1 MKLMTIFVLICI
13 LSLQITAFAATP
25 INLQNV
31 EFSQQSVTVGTNA
44 NEFSVGIIVT
54 NNAMFSGAEF
64 GLGLEG
70 NINIKSVEY
79 TSTVTS
85 TNKVFKEKD
94 GVNYFGFFDNKN
106 IYNGKVTICNVIFTY
121 SGNDPAKITMKETNV
136 TTSTENGGATKESI
150 TPGLVLNVKRESAGN
165 PSNTSPSFPSGSSTS
180 VPSAVPA
187 TTIDPQMLA
196 LITQNAG
203 QKLDELLA
211 NKNNGGNA
219 QTALKQAIDVVEK
232 AIEQQSTLNISG
244 SVKVEGETA
253 KVVLDANAFPDLF
266 KTIKNNAAIMNDK
279 LKAFDPN
286 AKANVTATL
295 DLGAQNVNNA
305 EIPIIA
311 DLVTQAKEA
320 GIDAISIKVNGVS
333 LAVEVDQFIGNMTLT
348 IKKQPTASL
357 VTNLK
362 IASDTY
368 NFEFLNSSGTNATFT
383 KPVLVKLPITVQ
395 GLNSDLFSL
404 AKIIDGK
411 LEFYGGRYDAEGN
424 YAEGERKSFSTYA
437 IFENKVDF
445 TDIADVQAWAGK
457 SIGIA
462 AAQGIVQG
470 RSEGQ
475 FVPNAEVTRAEFAAM
490 IVKAFHLEDDSA
502 TESFSDVNDKDWFK
516 SVVASAAKAGIIHGR
531 SVEQFAPN
539 ETISRA
545 EMATIASNALVAVK
559 GYKNETD
566 MNAILSKF
574 KDSASIHSSLAAGVA
589 LAASQ
594 DIVVGYNDNFE
605 PNDSSTRAQAAVVI
619 ERLLNK

>member
-1 MKLMTIFVLICI
+1 MKMKFMAIFVLICM
-13 LSLQITAFAATP
+13 LSLQITTFAAT
-25 INLQNV
+25 NLQSV

-54 NNAMFSGAEF
+54 NNALFSGAEF

-70 NINIKSVEY
+70 NIQIKSVAY
-79 TSTVTS
+79 TSAITNN
-85 TNKVFKEKD
+85 NKVDKEKD
-94 GVNYFGFFDNKN
+94 GVHYFGFFDNKN

-121 SGNDPAKITMKETNV
+121 TGSDPAKVTMKETNI
-136 TTSTENGGATKESI
+136 TTTTENGGATKESLQP
-150 TPGLVLNVKRESAGN
+150 TLVLNVNRQNVGS
-165 PSNTSPSFPSGSSTS
+165 PSNTLPSFPGG
-180 VPSAVPA
+180 PA
-187 TTIDPQMLA
+187 TSGPSVSPATSIDPQQLA
-196 LITQNAG
+196 LIAQNAG

-219 QTALKQAIDVVEK
+219 QTALKQASDVVEK

-244 SVKVEGETA
+244 WVKIEGDAA
-253 KVVLDANAFPDLF
+253 KVVLDANAFIDVF
-266 KTIKNNAAIMNDK
+266 KTIKNNAAMMNDK
-279 LKAFDPN
+279 LKVFDPN
-286 AKANVTATL
+286 AKAKVTATL

-305 EIPIIA
+305 EIPIMA
-311 DLVTQAKEA
+311 DLVTKAKEA
-320 GIDAISIKVNGVS
+320 GIDAISMKINGVS
-333 LAVEVDQFIGNMTLT
+333 LAVDVDQFIGNTTLT
-348 IKKQPTASL
+348 IKKQPAASI

-362 IASDTY
+362 MASDAY

-383 KPVLVKLPITVQ
+383 KPVIVKLPITVQ

-445 TDIADVQAWAGK
+445 NDITDVQAWAGK

-490 IVKAFHLEDDSA
+490 IVKAFHLENDTA
-502 TESFSDVNDKDWFK
+502 TESFSDVNDGDWFK
-516 SVVASAAKAGIIHGR
+516 PVVASAAKAGIIQGR
-531 SVEQFAPN
+531 SAEQFAPN

-559 GYKNETD
+559 GYKYETD
-566 MNAILSKF
+566 INTLLSKF
-574 KDSASIHSSLAAGVA
+574 KDSTSINSSLATGVA

-594 DIVVGYNDNFE
+594 DIIVGYDDNFK